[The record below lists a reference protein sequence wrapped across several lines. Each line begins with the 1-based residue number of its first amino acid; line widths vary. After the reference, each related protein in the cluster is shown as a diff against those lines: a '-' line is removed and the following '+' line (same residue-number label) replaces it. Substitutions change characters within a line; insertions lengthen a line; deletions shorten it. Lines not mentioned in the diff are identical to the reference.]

1 MSNTN
6 HHTAN
11 TPRTLGADGNP
22 LVPGSFR
29 FRSISII
36 RGDIVE
42 DISDI
47 VTSVDIVQ
55 DLYSPT
61 IVATA
66 VVRDTRSFYENSKVK
81 LSGFEMILID
91 IEEILHSR
99 EITAGASTNLLT
111 LRFVV
116 SQYSDFEVDSG
127 SIYTKQFTIEA
138 ISNYS
143 YLSRLNKI
151 SKSFKNDPIENI
163 GDIFQTHLL
172 YDKNKYFDYN
182 RSANKCTTLFSSVI
196 TYRTPLQAIK
206 WLQSKAFDENKTPFF
221 VYSRLRDGNIVARSW
236 SFLSDPTKNQ
246 IYRTY
251 IKKQHGTF
259 EPGTYESY
267 LYEKDKIL
275 EITSN
280 SQNNELQKTISG
292 KYDILLKT
300 IDYSDLTYTEN
311 NIDISND
318 RLSKEERKDYDEI
331 SKYRKEL
338 VETLGVNKSESDKFL
353 QERLRPA
360 EITYHK
366 PYPLFSDGTKSS
378 RDIDF
383 EHFAPSNYYRSK
395 LNFEKYEAVVYGD
408 FNLNPG
414 ILINLQVP
422 VEDNQNSELSGLYV
436 IGVVVHSFRNGKYVN
451 RLNLLK
457 I

>member
-6 HHTAN
+6 HHTEN

-22 LVPGSFR
+22 LVPGSFK

-36 RGDIVE
+36 RGNAIE

-47 VTSVDIVQ
+47 VTSVDIIQ

-61 IVATA
+61 IVATIL
-66 VVRDTRSFYENSKVK
+66 VRDTRGFYEKSGVK

-99 EITAGASTNLLT
+99 ESSSNTNLLT

-116 SQYSDFEVDSG
+116 SQYGDFEVDSG
-127 SIYTKQFTIEA
+127 SVYTKQFTIDA

-163 GDIFQTHLL
+163 GDIFQNHLL
-172 YDKNKYFDYN
+172 YDKNKYFDYD
-182 RSANKCTTLFSSVI
+182 RSANKCATSFSSVI

-206 WLQSKAFDENKTPFF
+206 WLQSKAYDENKTPFF
-221 VYSRLRDGNIVARSW
+221 VYSRLKDGSIVSRSW
-236 SFLSDPTKNQ
+236 GFLSDKTKNPV
-246 IYRTY
+246 YKTY
-251 IKKQHGTF
+251 IKKQHGNF
-259 EPGTYESY
+259 DPGTYESY
-267 LYEKDKIL
+267 TYEKDKLL
-275 EITSN
+275 EITSS

-300 IDYSDLTYTEN
+300 IDYSDLTYNEN
-311 NIDISND
+311 NIDISD
-318 RLSKEERKDYDEI
+318 TKLSKEEKKNYDEL
-331 SKYRKEL
+331 SNQRREL
-338 VETLGVNKSESDKFL
+338 IETLGINKSEVERFL

-360 EITYHK
+360 EILFHK
-366 PYPLFSDGTKSS
+366 PYPLFADGTNSS
-378 RDIDF
+378 LDVDF
-383 EHFAPSNYYRSK
+383 AHIAASNYYRSK
-395 LNFEKYEAVVYGD
+395 FNSEKYEAIVYGD

-414 ILINLQVP
+414 TLIDLQVP
-422 VEDNQNSELSGLYV
+422 LEDNQNSELSGSYIISVV
-436 IGVVVHSFRNGKYVN
+436 IHSFRNGKYVN
-451 RLNLLK
+451 RLKLLK